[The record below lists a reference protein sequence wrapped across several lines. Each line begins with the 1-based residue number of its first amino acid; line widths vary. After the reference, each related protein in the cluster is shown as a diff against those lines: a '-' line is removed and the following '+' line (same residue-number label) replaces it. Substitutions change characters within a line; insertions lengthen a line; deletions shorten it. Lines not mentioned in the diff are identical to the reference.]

1 MDRLLTD
8 TRMARRLRVTRAW
21 LVEQAVQ
28 QRVPH
33 LKAGKRFLFNPEA
46 VESALAEQAAAR
58 PREASSDRDA
68 EEVASDA

>member
-8 TRMARRLRVTRAW
+8 TRMARRLRVARAW

-33 LKAGKRFLFNPEA
+33 LKAGKRYLFCPEA
-46 VESALAEQAAAR
+46 VEAALAAQAATPPQGEPVAR
-58 PREASSDRDA
+58 STEGETADA
-68 EEVASDA
+68 